1 MAANRPSA
9 DSPLPPADRQRST
22 PVFDLIG
29 GTITDS
35 DGPPVAPA
43 RSRFGPRSAFVCIH
57 TAMPQTDGKALPE
70 GLWYL
75 ASNPVGGVR
84 RSQDGSTPSA
94 FRPKAFQQSGV
105 CFLLDSFFR
114 TIQSFPQSVTG
125 LA

>member
-9 DSPLPPADRQRST
+9 DAPLPTADRQRST

-43 RSRFGPRSAFVCIH
+43 RSRFGSRSAFVCID
-57 TAMPQTDGKALPE
+57 TAMPQTDGKAPPE

-75 ASNPVGGVR
+75 ASNPVGGV
-84 RSQDGSTPSA
+84 SHSLVGSTPAA
-94 FRPKAFQQSGV
+94 FRHKAFHESE
-105 CFLLDSFFR
+105 DSSLR
-114 TIQSFPQSVTG
+114 LEEVI
-125 LA
+125 